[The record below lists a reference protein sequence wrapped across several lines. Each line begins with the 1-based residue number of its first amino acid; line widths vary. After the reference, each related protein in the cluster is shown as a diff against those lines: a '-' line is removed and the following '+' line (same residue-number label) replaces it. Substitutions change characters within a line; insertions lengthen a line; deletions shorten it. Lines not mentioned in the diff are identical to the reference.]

1 MWITL
6 DISWIPEETSTD
18 VWYTA
23 LNTVVQKSF
32 MFIMYLLFHNLSSR
46 IFSILTNYRFTPY

>member
-23 LNTVVQKSF
+23 LNRAVQKSF
-32 MFIMYLLFHNLSSR
+32 MIIMYLSFHN
-46 IFSILTNYRFTPY
+46 YHP

>member
-6 DISWIPEETSTD
+6 DISWIPEETSTA

-23 LNTVVQKSF
+23 LNRAVQKSF
-32 MFIMYLLFHNLSSR
+32 MIIMYLSFHN
-46 IFSILTNYRFTPY
+46 YHP